1 MINRLGKTSNI
12 IGIVAMDELVI
23 NGFVGNLAKA
33 VDGESIAIACDV
45 TCGVDVRVV
54 TEKEVLLGPPPKTFD
69 VELGVAIPPPVK
81 ASVFAFK
88 LSLVFSFITKVLFAS
103 AHNSNAFTAGCG
115 ATPCIAAK

>member
-69 VELGVAIPPPVK
+69 VPGSLGAGGLREGALEAVMAANGVL
-81 ASVFAFK
+81 SK
-88 LSLVFSFITKVLFAS
+88 LGLCLAVGS
-103 AHNSNAFTAGCG
+103 GER
-115 ATPCIAAK
+115 

>member
-1 MINRLGKTSNI
+1 MINRLGKASNI

-33 VDGESIAIACDV
+33 VDEESIAIACDV

-54 TEKEVLLGPPPKTFD
+54 TEKEVLLGPPRIFD
-69 VELGVAIPPPVK
+69 VALDVAIPPPVK
-81 ASVFAFK
+81 ANVFAFK

-103 AHNSNAFTAGCG
+103 AHNSSAFTAGCG

>member
-1 MINRLGKTSNI
+1 M
-12 IGIVAMDELVI
+12 VAMDELVI

-33 VDGESIAIACDV
+33 VDEDSIAIACDV

-54 TEKEVLLGPPPKTFD
+54 TENEVLLGPPGIFD
-69 VELGVAIPPPVK
+69 VALDVGIPPPVK
-81 ASVFAFK
+81 ANVFAFK

-103 AHNSNAFTAGCG
+103 AHNSSAFTAGCG